1 MTEETDW
8 KPETLAA
15 QALGWEDQETGA
27 VVPPIHLST
36 TFARDAENYET
47 PDGRTYIRTEGWS
60 QEHAEAVIRTL
71 EGGAAA
77 MVFGSGLAACT
88 APLHGL
94 QQGDRVAMSR
104 TVYHGVL
111 RFAEVFLPGWGI
123 GVDYF
128 DSGDLDGLA
137 RAVTSGETRLV
148 WVETPANPTWAVTD
162 IAAAAEIA
170 HGAEARL
177 AVDSTAATPVL
188 TRPLELGA
196 DLVCHSATKFLN
208 GHSDVIAGA
217 VVAKEDDEFW
227 QRLQTHRYVA
237 GPLLGSFEAYLLV
250 RGMRTLFLRVRRQSE
265 NALAVARFLESHPGV
280 ERVHYPG
287 LESDPGHAVA
297 RRQMRGGF
305 GGMLSFLVP
314 GGRNEAIGVVK
325 RASVFKRATSLG
337 GVESLIEHRKTSENE
352 LTSTPENLI
361 RVSIGI
367 EDVSDLI
374 GDLKTMLAGH

>member
-1 MTEETDW
+1 MTDETVP
-8 KPETLAA
+8 KPETLAV
-15 QALGWEDQETGA
+15 QALGWEDRETGA
-27 VVPPIHLST
+27 VVPPVHLST
-36 TFARDAENYET
+36 TFARDAETYET
-47 PDGRTYIRTEGWS
+47 PDGRTYIRAEGWS
-60 QEHAEAVIRTL
+60 QEHAEAVIQAL
-71 EGGAAA
+71 EGGGAA
-77 MVFGSGLAACT
+77 MVFGSGIAACT

-94 QQGDRVAMSR
+94 KQGDRVAMSR
-104 TVYHGVL
+104 TIYHGIL
-111 RFAEVFLPGWGI
+111 RFAEVFLADWGI

-128 DSGDLDGLA
+128 DSGDLEGLA
-137 RAVTSGETRLV
+137 RAVRPGETRIV

-170 HGAEARL
+170 RKAGAML

-217 VVAKEDDEFW
+217 VVTKEDDEFW
-227 QRLQTHRYVA
+227 QRMQMHRRVA

-265 NALAVARFLESHPGV
+265 NALTVARFLEAHPGV

-287 LESDPGHAVA
+287 LESDPGHEAA
-297 RRQMRGGF
+297 SRQMRGGF

-314 GGRNEAIGVVK
+314 GGRDEAIRTVK
-325 RASVFKRATSLG
+325 RARVFKRATSLG

-361 RVSIGI
+361 RVSVGV
-367 EDVSDLI
+367 EDVDDLI
-374 GDLKTMLAGH
+374 DDFETMLSGR